1 MKINMREE
9 MDFLD
14 RSNEFNCDHCYYN
27 RDYDDFQ
34 HRLPCGQWN
43 CWVTIYCDRAEAL
56 DDEEQE
62 ETYGKTYIQNMGL
75 QRNSVVHVR

>member
-1 MKINMREE
+1 MREE

-14 RSNEFNCDHCYYN
+14 RNNEFNCEHCYLN

-56 DDEEQE
+56 DDEE
-62 ETYGKTYIQNMGL
+62 
-75 QRNSVVHVR
+75 